1 MVEKVS
7 ILNVDI
13 LSIRKQ
19 KLLERLTEGVVFTP
33 NVDHLVRLQKDRVFY
48 RAYQQTD
55 WVVCDSVI
63 LHRLSKL
70 LRKPII
76 ESIPGSSFFDEFCNF
91 HRNDK
96 DCRIFILGGKEG
108 VAKQAQKNINARIGR
123 EIVVGAHSPSF
134 QFVKDDG
141 ESREIVEMVRASG
154 ATVLIVCATSPKQE
168 VWIARWRRALEGH
181 TEFTESTE
189 RICSRRVDEGHTDS
203 TDVTDF
209 LAGAKSGV
217 RLFMALGAT
226 VDFEAGTVG
235 RCPLWLRRLGMEW
248 FWRFCQEPRRLF
260 RRYFI
265 QDMQFFW
272 YFGKQMMGMYRNPFT

>member
-1 MVEKVS
+1 MEKVK

-19 KLLERLTEGVVFTP
+19 ELLERLTEGVVFTP
-33 NVDHLVRLQKDRVFY
+33 NVDHLVRLQKDREFY
-48 RAYQQTD
+48 RAYQQAD

-70 LRKPII
+70 LRKSII
-76 ESIPGSSFFDEFCNF
+76 ESIPGSTLFDEFCEF
-91 HRNDK
+91 HRNDE
-96 DCRIFILGGKEG
+96 DCKIFILGGKEG
-108 VAKQAQKNINARIGR
+108 VPQRAMENVNRRIGR
-123 EIVVGAHSPSF
+123 EMVVGAHSPSF
-134 QFVKDDG
+134 QFVRDEA

-181 TEFTESTE
+181 T
-189 RICSRRVDEGHTDS
+189 DGTD
-203 TDVTDF
+203 DTDF
-209 LAGAKSGV
+209 LAGAKGGV

-226 VDFEAGTVG
+226 VDFEAGMVK
-235 RCPLWLRRLGMEW
+235 RCPLWLQRMGLEW
-248 FWRFCQEPRRLF
+248 LWRFCQEPRRLF

-265 QDMQFFW
+265 QDMQFFL
-272 YFGKQMMGMYRNPFT
+272 YFVKQLMGIYRNPFA

>member
-1 MVEKVS
+1 MAEKVR

-19 KLLERLTEGVVFTP
+19 KLLEKLTEGVLFTP
-33 NVDHLVRLQKDRVFY
+33 NVDHLVRLQKDRGFY
-48 RAYQQTD
+48 RAYQQAD

-70 LRKPII
+70 LRKSII
-76 ESIPGSSFFDEFCNF
+76 ESIPGSTLFDEFCDF
-91 HRNDK
+91 HRNDE
-96 DCRIFILGGKEG
+96 DCKIFILGGKEG
-108 VAKQAQKNINARIGR
+108 VPQRAMENVNRRMGR

-134 QFVKDDG
+134 QFVRDET

-181 TEFTESTE
+181 TETTESTE
-189 RICSRRVDEGHTDS
+189 RICSRRVDKGPAERAEIAEM
-203 TDVTDF
+203 
-209 LAGAKSGV
+209 AGAKGGV
-217 RLFMALGAT
+217 RLFMALGAM
-226 VDFEAGTVG
+226 VDFEAGIVK
-235 RCPLWLRRLGMEW
+235 RCPLWLQRMGLEW
-248 FWRFCQEPRRLF
+248 LWRFCQEPRRLF

-272 YFGKQMMGMYRNPFT
+272 YFGKQLMGIF

>member
-1 MVEKVS
+1 MK

-19 KLLERLTEGVVFTP
+19 ELLERLTEGVVFTP
-33 NVDHLVRLQKDRVFY
+33 NVDHLVRLQKDREFC
-48 RAYQQTD
+48 RAYKQAD
-55 WVVCDSVI
+55 WVICDSVI
-63 LHRLSKL
+63 LLRLSKL

-76 ESIPGSSFFDEFCNF
+76 ESIPGSTFFDEFCDF
-91 HRNDK
+91 HRNDE

-123 EIVVGAHSPSF
+123 KIVVGAHSPSF
-134 QFVKDDG
+134 QFVKDEM
-141 ESREIVEMVRASG
+141 ESRKIVEMVRASG

-168 VWIARWRRALEGH
+168 AWIASWRRTLEGH
-181 TEFTESTE
+181 TESTESTE
-189 RICSRRVDEGHTDS
+189 RICSRRIDEGPAERAEIAEM
-203 TDVTDF
+203 
-209 LAGAKSGV
+209 AGAKGGV
-217 RLFMALGAT
+217 KLFMALGAT

-235 RCPLWLRRLGMEW
+235 RCPLWLRRLGLEW

-272 YFGKQMMGMYRNPFT
+272 YFGKQMLGIYKNPF